1 MMFRNERKNLT
12 CEVFYGNRSHACV
25 LWKWNTHRILFSI
38 LLPVSQYSRSSCQK
52 MVVAEYLIE
61 KLKQIKVVD
70 KDKNDLLVKSY
81 KNATDMLPYGV
92 FKEKFPDA
100 NFEDWKMISQD
111 ERSIYVKLSRLRI
124 LLYNKNLKSSEKD
137 IQGIFLFVLIQS
149 SNKIQLQKKRYFL

>member
-1 MMFRNERKNLT
+1 
-12 CEVFYGNRSHACV
+12 
-25 LWKWNTHRILFSI
+25 
-38 LLPVSQYSRSSCQK
+38 